1 MCYICMPSVVSVL
14 HIIIS
19 LIVTVREVLLSL
31 HTDEKTKASNNLSKV
46 SQANFWNQQPGTLVS
61 ALDYGNGTCN
71 SFRRPY
77 SILI

>member
-46 SQANFWNQQPGTLVS
+46 SQANF
-61 ALDYGNGTCN
+61 
-71 SFRRPY
+71 
-77 SILI
+77 

>member
-1 MCYICMPSVVSVL
+1 MCDTCVPSAVSAL

-19 LIVTVREVLLSL
+19 LIITVREVLLSP
-31 HTDEKTKASNNLSKV
+31 HTDEKTKASNNLPKV

-61 ALDYGNGTCN
+61 AFDYGNSTCIGFH
-71 SFRRPY
+71 SPY